1 MDAKINPQGQ
11 KVVDY
16 LEANPGA
23 TIRDLFINLEINSP
37 AKRISELR
45 KLGLIITEKDWHINK
60 HGEKKRFCRYYL
72 RKSA

>member
-1 MDAKINPQGQ
+1 MDVKINPQG
-11 KVVDY
+11 KMVLDY

-45 KLGLIITEKDWHINK
+45 KLGLIITEKDERINK
-60 HGEKKRFCRYYL
+60 RGQKKRFCRYYL